1 MRLKKVIPFFVLTFL
16 LSCSGDPKLSENPNT
31 TFKDFRMFLL
41 KNFSGLTLDSI
52 NEINENDIEMLGASA
67 GAGFSNG
74 DDLNIEAYLFDE
86 KKKVKKAENTLAETL
101 KAFDLDP
108 PECLVSGYFLICNAD
123 EGDFKSKG
131 LLSKF

>member
-1 MRLKKVIPFFVLTFL
+1 MRLKKFVPFFVLTLL

>member
-1 MRLKKVIPFFVLTFL
+1 MRLKKIIPFFVLTLL

-31 TFKDFRMFLL
+31 TFDDFRSFLTE
-41 KNFSGLTLDSI
+41 NFSGVSESEKQSESI
-52 NEINENDIEMLGASA
+52 GASA
-67 GAGFSNG
+67 GAGFKG
-74 DDLNIEAYLFDE
+74 ADLNIEAYLFDE
-86 KKKVKKAENTLAETL
+86 KKKVKEAEISLAEML

>member
-1 MRLKKVIPFFVLTFL
+1 MRLKKIIPFFVLTLL
-16 LSCSGDPKLSENPNT
+16 LSCSGDPKLSDDPNT
-31 TFKDFRMFLL
+31 TFTDFKTFLRE
-41 KNFSGLTLDSI
+41 NFSGLTLDSI
-52 NEINENDIEMLGASA
+52 KEKNFEMLGASA
-67 GAGFSNG
+67 GAGFNNG
-74 DDLNIEAYLFDE
+74 DDLNIEAYSFDE
-86 KKKVKKAENTLAETL
+86 KKKVKKAENTLAEML

>member
-1 MRLKKVIPFFVLTFL
+1 MRLKKIIPFFVLTLL
-16 LSCSGDPKLSENPNT
+16 LSCSGDPKLSDDPNT
-31 TFKDFRMFLL
+31 TFTDFKTFLTE
-41 KNFSGLTLDSI
+41 NFSGVSESEKQSESI
-52 NEINENDIEMLGASA
+52 GASA
-67 GAGFSNG
+67 GAGFDNG

-86 KKKVKKAENTLAETL
+86 KKKVKKAENTLAEML